1 MMRIA
6 FKVAAWALL
15 AAIVLVTV
23 SPIGLRPHTITTVN
37 LDRAAAYA
45 LTTFVFT
52 FAYPRHWKWV
62 LLFSVV
68 AALGLELAQEL
79 SPTRHARLHDAVIK
93 AGGSLCGSLAWW
105 VLTQIRA
112 RRLG

>member
-1 MMRIA
+1 MDRV
-6 FKVAAWALL
+6 FFRVAAWALL

-45 LTTFVFT
+45 VMTFVFT
-52 FAYPRHWKWV
+52 FAYPRQWKWV
-62 LLFSVV
+62 LLFCAA

-93 AGGSLCGSLAWW
+93 VAGTLCGSAAYW